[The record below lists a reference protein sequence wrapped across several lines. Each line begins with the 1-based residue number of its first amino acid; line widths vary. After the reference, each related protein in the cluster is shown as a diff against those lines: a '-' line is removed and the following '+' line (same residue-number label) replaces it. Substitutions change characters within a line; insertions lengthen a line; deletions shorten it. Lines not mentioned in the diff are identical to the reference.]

1 MRSRHHV
8 LHLLTNREWFESAN
22 AYVPDPAFAMVP
34 VRARLPPDWTTL
46 HEGVWFHCLPPGGA
60 MPRQGWK
67 IHVSGTTHTA
77 HELLA
82 AVVPVLVNEGVAF
95 KLAADRI
102 LLSLIN
108 SKRWSRGGSGKF
120 MTVYPRDAD
129 HFTALLAR
137 LHAVTRGF
145 AGPYI
150 LSDRRYPESKVL
162 FYRYGTLQ
170 AQTALAVDGRRV
182 SVFVNDDGTLEGDER
197 SPLFRLPR
205 GITDPIAPEP
215 PPHAPASGEVRL
227 HDGRYRVEASLAF
240 SNSGGVYLATD
251 TTTDATVVLK
261 EARPYTNWL
270 SRDDDAAAL
279 LRKEQRI
286 LALLAGSG
294 YTARP
299 IELFSEWEHTF
310 VAQEYVTGTSLAT
323 LGATRSVLL
332 RTRPAPADVAAFLD
346 LTRRVFG
353 SLLRALEHLH
363 ARNVVFGDLSPSNVL
378 WREELGRVALIDFE
392 GACELGVDRPA
403 NLTTPGFDAP
413 GAGPAGTPDPADDW
427 YAYGALLCAF
437 LMPITPFF
445 ALAPDRVGPIVEKLG
460 AATYLP
466 PEITAMARA
475 LLVPEREHRIGPA
488 QIAAA
493 LRSLE
498 HAAATF
504 DQPATA
510 PLARPTA
517 LAQPAPPPL
526 DPALP
531 ARLASYIVANADP
544 RRTDRLYPADFRVF
558 DTNPHSLSFGAAGVL
573 YALHRSGIAPPAEQL
588 DWLLRAEIAPARYPP
603 GLMVGSSG
611 IAWALLELGHPDAAR
626 RALAA
631 GHDHPLRDR
640 AAGLAHGKA
649 GWALTNLKFF
659 LALHDER
666 YLTEARRCADE
677 LLRDATT
684 VPLLRDATAVELPR
698 SATAAD
704 TGLSWPAEDDTHYG
718 LFHGASG
725 VALVLAYLARTTGE
739 ERYAA
744 GARRALAFDLAQ
756 AQPIENGLG
765 VSWPYRAN
773 FPGVLLPYWSYGSAG
788 IGAALLRVIHLC
800 GADDLEPWLDRIFVD
815 TDRAFA
821 VTTGMANGLAGI
833 ATFLTDA
840 HHFTGEQRY
849 RTAALRAVDGILTYR
864 VERPTGLALP
874 GDYSGRISCDY
885 ATGSAGV
892 LRLAHRLLTN
902 TPTDFF
908 LDEYFTDTPYLR
920 SRRPH
925 DAGGGSQRS
934 AKAGCREPIVRQ

>member
-22 AYVPDPAFAMVP
+22 AYVPDPAYYMAP
-34 VRARLPPDWTTL
+34 VRALLPAGWTTL

-77 HELLA
+77 AALLA
-82 AVVPVLVNEGVAF
+82 AVVPVLARDGVAF
-95 KLAADRI
+95 KTAADRI

-129 HFTALLAR
+129 HFVALLAR
-137 LHAVTRGF
+137 LDAVTRDF
-145 AGPYI
+145 TGPYI
-150 LSDRRYPESKVL
+150 LSDRRYRESKVL

-170 AQTALAVDGRRV
+170 AQTALAVNGTRV
-182 SVFVNDDGTLEGDER
+182 PVFVNDDGTLEGDER
-197 SPLFRLPR
+197 APLFRLPR
-205 GITDPIAPEP
+205 GVVDPIAAEP
-215 PPHAPASGEVRL
+215 PPQAPASGEVVL

-251 TTTDATVVLK
+251 TTTGAPVVLK

-286 LALLAGSG
+286 LARLAGCG

-299 IELFSEWEHTF
+299 IELFTAWEHTF
-310 VAQEYVTGTSLAT
+310 VAQEQVAGTSLAV

-332 RTRPAPADVAAFLD
+332 RTRPARADVAAFLD
-346 LTRRVFG
+346 LTRRVFS
-353 SLLRALEHLH
+353 SLLQALEHLH

-378 WREELGRVALIDFE
+378 WRAELGRIALIDFE

-413 GAGPAGTPDPADDW
+413 SSGAVDAVPDPADDW

-445 ALAPDRVGPIVEKLG
+445 ALAPERVGPIVDELG
-460 AATYLP
+460 AATHLP
-466 PEITAMARA
+466 AEVTAMVRA
-475 LLVPEREHRIGPA
+475 LLHPDRARRGGPTE
-488 QIAAA
+488 IAAA

-498 HAAATF
+498 R
-504 DQPATA
+504 PAPA
-510 PLARPTA
+510 VLERPE
-517 LAQPAPPPL
+517 PPPL

-531 ARLASYIVANADP
+531 ARLAAYVVGSADP
-544 RRTDRLYPADFRVF
+544 QRRDRLYPADFRVF
-558 DTNPHSLSFGAAGVL
+558 DTNPHSLSFGSAGVL
-573 YALHRSGIAPPAEQL
+573 CSLHRSGFAPPPEQL
-588 DWLLRAEIAPARYPP
+588 GWLLRAEIAPQRYPP
-603 GLMVGSSG
+603 GLMTGSSG
-611 IAWALLELGHPDAAR
+611 IAWALLELGHEPAAR

-631 GHDHPLRDR
+631 GQDHPLRDR
-640 AAGLAHGKA
+640 AAGLAYGKA
-649 GWALTNLKFF
+649 GWALANLKFF
-659 LALHDER
+659 LELHDER
-666 YLTEARRCADE
+666 YLAEARRCGDE
-677 LLRDATT
+677 LLRDAT
-684 VPLLRDATAVELPR
+684 VH
-698 SATAAD
+698 AA
-704 TGLSWPAEDDTHYG
+704 GLAWPYEDDTHYG
-718 LFHGASG
+718 LYHGASG
-725 VALVLAYLARTTGE
+725 VALFLAYLGRTTGDA
-739 ERYAA
+739 RYAA

-765 VSWPYRAN
+765 ASWPYRAS

-788 IGAALLRVIHLC
+788 IGAALLRVLRLA
-800 GADDLEPWLDRIFVD
+800 GAPDLAPWLDRIFVD

-833 ATFLTDA
+833 GTFLLDA
-840 HHFTGEQRY
+840 YHFTGDERF
-849 RTAALRAVDGILTYR
+849 RAAALRAAAGILMYR
-864 VERPTGLALP
+864 VDRPAGLALP
-874 GDYSGRISCDY
+874 GDYSGRLSCDY

-892 LRLAHRLLTN
+892 LRFLTRLLTG
-902 TPTDFF
+902 TPADFF
-908 LDEYFTDTPYLR
+908 LDEYFDEYLPDEPSPSCRR
-920 SRRPH
+920 SR
-925 DAGGGSQRS
+925 SLS
-934 AKAGCREPIVRQ
+934 AHYRM